1 MGKVMPLRPS
11 DRELSAAEAMANMGD
26 AFERFCVAIERT
38 KEKNNEVCN
47 EVCIEK
53 VSEREVGKS

>member
-1 MGKVMPLRPS
+1 MGKVIPLRPS
-11 DRELSAAEAMANMGD
+11 ERELSAAEALANMED
-26 AFERFCVAIERT
+26 AFERFCVAIEKT
-38 KEKNNEVCN
+38 KVKNN